1 MDKKNFFLVIMALLL
16 SGCSAL
22 LPKKN
27 IDSTTFQ
34 NFDEAVAAIEA
45 IVPMQSDRAS
55 IRQNGLDFHVYPNA
69 VQLTHAD
76 VVRRFLP
83 STLLTRQDLD
93 PGILLCLESRDA
105 CRGVEL
111 SVAKI
116 HKERKGNFFA
126 DLINFHRVTHTT
138 GWRFHAV
145 VLFVNDLVVY
155 RSWGGQAVVNQ
166 REDARNPL
174 GPFQNIASGE

>member
-1 MDKKNFFLVIMALLL
+1 MNKKTALLVAAALLL
-16 SGCSAL
+16 SGCASL
-22 LPKKN
+22 LPQKN
-27 IDSTTFQ
+27 IHSTTFKT
-34 NFDEAVAAIEA
+34 FDEAVAAIEA
-45 IVPMQSDRAS
+45 IVPMQSDRNS
-55 IRQNGLDFHVYPNA
+55 IRQSGLDFQAYPNA

-83 STLLTRQDLD
+83 STLLTRTDLD

-126 DLINFHRVTHTT
+126 DLVNFHRVTHTT

-145 VLFVNDLVVY
+145 VLFVNDLAVY

-166 REDARNPL
+166 LEDARNPL
-174 GPFQNIASGE
+174 GPLQNIASGD